1 MSNKAQEGRIVV
13 PLESI
18 IAELNEVKKYIDT
31 LQAHIDQITSELNEI
46 NSSRNFLSELK
57 TSKPKELII
66 PTDRRGYVLAKVQP
80 TDLEKVLVHIGLD
93 FYAEVNLEK
102 ASEILTIIEKDLKEG
117 VRNLQ
122 QELSR
127 ALGYYQHLQNIV
139 NQALAKIQQART
151 SR

>member
-1 MSNKAQEGRIVV
+1 MSSTSREARVVV

-18 IAELNEVKKYIDT
+18 IAELGEVKKYIDS

-46 NSSRNFLSELK
+46 SSSRNFLSELK
-57 TSKPKELII
+57 TSKPKELIV

-80 TDLEKVLVHIGLD
+80 ADLEKVLVHIGLD
-93 FYAEVNLEK
+93 FYAEVGLEK
-102 ASEILTIIEKDLKEG
+102 ASEILTTIEKDLKENI
-117 VRNLQ
+117 RTLQ

-127 ALGYYQHLQNIV
+127 ALNYYQYLQNIV
-139 NQALAKIQQART
+139 SQALAKAQQVRT